1 MAIGALFLACKVEE
15 CPRRARDVL
24 NCFCHLCDKRAGKTP
39 APVDM
44 YSTAFVH
51 LKDKLIRAE
60 RELLKE
66 LGFIL
71 YSEHPHKFIL
81 NYVKL
86 LSPSKDKEPALA
98 QAAWNFI
105 NDSQRTNVC
114 MKYAPEVICCAAIW
128 FAARSVGIKLPSHT
142 TPPWWE
148 LFDAKKE
155 DMDAVC
161 ATVTDLYSR
170 PRAHYVKL
178 DPPPETAKPE
188 PPPAPLIADA
198 PPTAETP
205 PTEVAQAFLPQAP
218 AESTAAS
225 VQAPA
230 SIAAAEPA
238 VAEPVDLGAV
248 PNGDAPNGT
257 PEGRGVGA
265 APAPTGSP
273 REPSETGLVEPVA
286 ALTGAAGDVA
296 QATAR
301 SGDTGS
307 EDGECRDGEQ
317 RETGPSGSETGDRV
331 RDDDSR
337 RRRRDG
343 DDERE
348 REKRRR
354 RDEYDRRD
362 DRKDERGGHQD
373 RRDRRDF
380 DRRDRRDDRRD
391 RRDYHR
397 R

>member
-44 YSTAFVH
+44 YSNAFVN

-128 FAARSVGIKLPSHT
+128 FAARSLGIKLPSHT

-148 LFDAKKE
+148 LFDSKKE

-161 ATVTDLYSR
+161 ATVTDLYAR

-178 DPPPETAKPE
+178 DPPPEATKPA
-188 PPPAPLIADA
+188 PPPTPPMADDATPTADA
-198 PPTAETP
+198 PPP
-205 PTEVAQAFLPQAP
+205 EVVHAAP
-218 AESTAAS
+218 GESIAAS
-225 VQAPA
+225 VLAPA
-230 SIAAAEPA
+230 PVATVEPEAAEP
-238 VAEPVDLGAV
+238 VALGAV
-248 PNGDAPNGT
+248 PNGGAPNGT
-257 PEGRGVGA
+257 PEGGGAGATMAPTDSPRGPPENEPVEAVGA
-265 APAPTGSP
+265 S
-273 REPSETGLVEPVA
+273 
-286 ALTGAAGDVA
+286 TGAPGGASR
-296 QATAR
+296 ATAR
-301 SGDTGS
+301 NGDTGS
-307 EDGECRDGEQ
+307 EDGECRDGEL
-317 RETGPSGSETGDRV
+317 RDVGPSGGEPGDRG

-343 DDERE
+343 DEERE

-354 RDEYDRRD
+354 REEYDRRD
-362 DRKDERGGHQD
+362 DRKDERGGYQD